1 MSTWC
6 IVPRKVGNIEP
17 KICVNHLVLIQ
28 EISEVGEN
36 LDTILIGIHQ
46 SCLKLTDSIDY
57 IKIIGFYL
65 CGYIKKIVISKWH
78 RDAFILRERSLR
90 TFHPVMAISS
100 DFLLSSG
107 VSKFFTP

>member
-1 MSTWC
+1 MIPNSHVILFYFTSFSRKSITRLLIKAADIMMSTWC

-17 KICVNHLVLIQ
+17 KVCVHQVLIQ

-65 CGYIKKIVISKWH
+65 WLHKEDSH
-78 RDAFILRERSLR
+78 LQ
-90 TFHPVMAISS
+90 MAS
-100 DFLLSSG
+100 
-107 VSKFFTP
+107 